1 MFRHQRWNSCSLQ
14 IKQHILN
21 IQCCLHLC
29 GDCPALV
36 ICSMINGVSDYVCVL
51 YAAALLDG
59 QLELI
64 PKLRCQ
70 T

>member
-1 MFRHQRWNSCSLQ
+1 MVTL
-14 IKQHILN
+14 
-21 IQCCLHLC
+21 
-29 GDCPALV
+29 PV
-36 ICSMINGVSDYVCVL
+36 INGVSDYMCVL